1 MTIDQALMQAGLPR
15 LEARMLLEYVTG
27 YPRVTL
33 IAHPEYELCAEQA
46 QRFSALCS
54 QRQAGTPM
62 AYLLGEREFFGR
74 VFRVTPDV
82 LIPRP
87 ETELLVESVL
97 ARLQPQQRVLDLGT
111 GSGAIA
117 VSVALERPDVAVTMV
132 DVSAA
137 ALAVAQENAERLGAT
152 CQAVLSDWYT
162 ALADT
167 RFDLIVSN
175 PPYIADQD
183 PHLSQGDLR
192 FEPQSAL
199 TDFGSGLSAIETI
212 VQGAPTYLQPQGWL
226 LIEHGYDQGAACR
239 ECFLSQGW
247 NAVETLRDWNGQE
260 RITLGRLAEL
270 RAT

>member
-1 MTIDQALMQAGLPR
+1 MRIDQALTQAGLPR
-15 LEARMLLEYVTG
+15 LEARMLLESVTA

-33 IAHPEYELCAEQA
+33 IAHPEYELSPEQA
-46 QRFSALCS
+46 QRFTALCS
-54 QRQAGTPM
+54 QRQAGVPM

-74 VFRVTPDV
+74 SFRVTPDV

-97 ARLQPQQRVLDLGT
+97 ERVQPQHTVLDLGT

-117 VSVALERPDVAVTMV
+117 VSIALENPDVAVTMV

-137 ALAVAQENAERLGAT
+137 ALAVAQENAQRLGAV
-152 CQAVLSDWYT
+152 CRAVLSDWYT
-162 ALADT
+162 ALAGL

-199 TDFGSGLSAIETI
+199 TDFGSGLSAIEKI
-212 VQGAPTYLQPQGWL
+212 VQGAPAHLQPQGWL

-239 ECFLSQGW
+239 ECMRSQGW
-247 NAVETLRDWNGQE
+247 AAVDTLRDWNGQE
-260 RITLGRLAEL
+260 RITLGRLADSC
-270 RAT
+270 AA